1 MDTMISKIKAM
12 ALTRTDAAI
21 AEYILDN
28 IDTVG
33 LLTSTSL
40 ADNIGVSDTSIIRF
54 IRKLGF
60 KGYTDFRNEMVD
72 RIAKQ
77 HYQSQQESSLLTG
90 EKYALTKGRLK
101 KESIIHDVSVQTLD
115 NLEKSFSKL
124 DNYTVDQVADILIKS
139 NHKFI
144 AGFRGTASC
153 AQYMASRLLLL
164 LPNVSTML
172 HADSTAIER
181 IVDIKE
187 DDCLFLYSFRKY
199 SEICYNLINIAR
211 SNGAKIILMTDSYT
225 SPLASKADIVL
236 VSKVAGL
243 GFTNSYIAPMSIS
256 EIILLTIS
264 NRSDSNC
271 DERLKMMDKII
282 LDGKFY

>member
-1 MDTMISKIKAM
+1 
-12 ALTRTDAAI
+12 
-21 AEYILDN
+21 
-28 IDTVG
+28 
-33 LLTSTSL
+33 
-40 ADNIGVSDTSIIRF
+40 
-54 IRKLGF
+54 
-60 KGYTDFRNEMVD
+60 
-72 RIAKQ
+72 
-77 HYQSQQESSLLTG
+77 
-90 EKYALTKGRLK
+90 
-101 KESIIHDVSVQTLD
+101 
-115 NLEKSFSKL
+115 
-124 DNYTVDQVADILIKS
+124 
-139 NHKFI
+139 
-144 AGFRGTASC
+144 
-153 AQYMASRLLLL
+153 
-164 LPNVSTML
+164 ML